1 LKDKE
6 VLKFYNMPVLD
17 DMRSVDRV
25 TLWTTLLSGTA
36 WMGLLVTSRHHHALP
51 LSLSGFGGE
60 GVLNESEGVLLT
72 NGLFQAVESGV
83 FHAEIV
89 HWLLMIA
96 AMMLPLLIVP
106 IRQVAFRSYRWRR
119 GKAVGGFIA
128 GYSAVWIITGLFAVV
143 FVGVLA
149 VTGLINAPV
158 TGPIVLLAAA
168 IWQLSPLRGDAMRR
182 CHRSVALTPR
192 GLAADL
198 DCVHFG
204 VFHGLACVTVCFP
217 LMLATMIAIPGMTSA
232 VVLAA
237 VLFFER
243 AYQREYR
250 IVPAAVLIGG
260 SVILALSSHFSLL

>member
-1 LKDKE
+1 
-6 VLKFYNMPVLD
+6 MC
-17 DMRSVDRV
+17 
-25 TLWTTLLSGTA
+25 
-36 WMGLLVTSRHHHALP
+36 LLVTSQHHHALP
-51 LSLSGFGGE
+51 LSLSGFARLGE
-60 GVLNESEGVLLT
+60 EGALNEGMLHGGVLFAT
-72 NGLFQAVESGV
+72 GLSQAVESGV

-119 GKAVGGFIA
+119 GKAVAGFIA
-128 GYSAVWIITGLFAVV
+128 GYSAVWIITGLFAVG
-143 FVGVLA
+143 FLGVLA
-149 VTGLINAPV
+149 VTGLITATV

-168 IWQLSPLRGDAMRR
+168 VWQLSPLRGDAMRR

-198 DCVHFG
+198 DCIRFG
-204 VFHGLACVTVCFP
+204 VSHGLACVMVCFP
-217 LMLATMIAIPGMTSA
+217 LMLATMIAMPGITAA
-232 VVLAA
+232 VVLAV

-250 IVPAAVLIGG
+250 IIPAAVLMCG
-260 SVILALSSHFSLL
+260 SVVLALSSYLDLPL